1 MDVAEQEL
9 AAPDGGHF
17 RAVDHFRAVAGA
29 VERHADDRVEVV
41 VLRHAAQ
48 RVGVVVLDLEHRD
61 THLFAKLLRHFGGVV
76 QGVLV
81 TDDDVGLHFQ
91 QIAHTAHGLF
101 QRVHRPQVRH
111 VPDVGAR
118 IEKLVFGDAEG
129 VLQLSANAENG
140 TGALRFGP
148 RFHPERQWRVAAGAA
163 DHVWFAGVP
172 GDDGVVG
179 PQADLSVMGQDE
191 ITQGCEDLEGL
202 LVRPADGRAPGIAAR
217 HDEAVREGSLIRVF
231 RVAEQQ
237 ILHRVVGQH
246 DAHVRVVGGD
256 GRTQLRSL
264 VRGLRRVARRS
275 FFKE

>member
-1 MDVAEQEL
+1 M
-9 AAPDGGHF
+9 
-17 RAVDHFRAVAGA
+17 
-29 VERHADDRVEVV
+29 
-41 VLRHAAQ
+41 
-48 RVGVVVLDLEHRD
+48 VLDLEHRD

-91 QIAHTAHGLF
+91 QIAHPAHGLF

-129 VLQLSANAENG
+129 VFEFAADSQNSAGVLS
-140 TGALRFGP
+140 FGP
-148 RFHPERQWRVAAGAA
+148 RFNFVEPRDLHPERQRRVAAGAA